1 MQNLF
6 ITQYKYYDSLMTKCY
21 PDSNITLEFTMDNVL
36 QFFSDIAQ
44 SH

>member
-1 MQNLF
+1 MQDLF
-6 ITQYKYYDSLMTKCY
+6 INQYKYYDNLMKKCY
-21 PDSNITLEFTMDNVL
+21 PDSNITLDFTIEHVL